1 MRNSFAALPRTLQ
14 QYCSTMQFR
23 DPAYLRRV
31 ADAQDVSAH
40 HSRVD
45 HDVAAVQRDLL
56 PAAQH
61 RQRRLRL
68 SPGRREKGRA
78 AGAAPREGSWA
89 EGKGGGQR
97 SSSPGRA
104 ARPAGHRHSR
114 LGGIGLLS
122 VLGAGGQ
129 GAGLAA
135 EAVGQVGGHGQLGR
149 SGGHH
154 GGLRAT
160 APAPSG
166 PGAPEGALTA
176 SVSRATAAHA
186 RIAAASGA
194 GECGVARA
202 GRLPKDHP

>member
-1 MRNSFAALPRTLQ
+1 M
-14 QYCSTMQFR
+14 MQFR
-23 DPAYLRRV
+23 DPAYLRQV
-31 ADAQDVSAH
+31 ADAQNVSAH

-68 SPGRREKGRA
+68 PPGRREKGRA
-78 AGAAPREGSWA
+78 AGAALLGKGAGPRGKAEGS
-89 EGKGGGQR
+89 G
-97 SSSPGRA
+97 

-122 VLGAGGQ
+122 VLGAGSQ

-135 EAVGQVGGHGQLGR
+135 EAVGQVGGRGQLGR

-154 GGLRAT
+154 GGLRAV

-166 PGAPEGALTA
+166 PGAPEGAQTA

-186 RIAAASGA
+186 RAGGRGRCGEARRGSG
-194 GECGVARA
+194 
-202 GRLPKDHP
+202 